1 MSPFRFRARAA
12 LQLRQREHDEAL
24 AALARAQADLARAR
38 RRAEEAGHAV
48 RDADDGFRAALEAP
62 QPSMPLDWHRSW
74 RSRLV
79 AEWEQCE
86 GECRARETEMYEA
99 AAQVTST
106 RQRVRALER
115 LHDNALAAWNQ
126 AARLEEQKT
135 MDALA
140 TLRFNQQ
147 RRAGLHAGR

>member
-12 LQLRQREHDEAL
+12 LQLRQREHDEAQ

-38 RRAEEAGHAV
+38 RRVEDADGAV
-48 RDADDGFRAALEAP
+48 RDADELFRAAMQAP
-62 QPSMPLDWHRSW
+62 QGMPLDWYRSW
-74 RSRLV
+74 RVRLV
-79 AEWEQCE
+79 GERQLCDD
-86 GECRARETEMYEA
+86 ECRAREEDMYKA
-99 AAQVTST
+99 SALVTST

-126 AARLEEQKT
+126 AAQREEQKT

-140 TLRFNQQ
+140 ALRFTN
-147 RRAGLHAGR
+147 RRHDLMVAAK